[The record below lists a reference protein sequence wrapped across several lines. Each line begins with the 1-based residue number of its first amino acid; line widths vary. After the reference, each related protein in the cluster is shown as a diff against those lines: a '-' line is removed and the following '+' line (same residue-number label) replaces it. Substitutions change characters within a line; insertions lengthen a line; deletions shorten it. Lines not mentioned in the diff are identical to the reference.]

1 MNPESFSDVHD
12 RRRASGASPDALL
25 GDWFVRAG
33 AGSGKTHALVSRVVA
48 LVDSGTGIDRI
59 VAITFTEA
67 AAAELRERIRRAL
80 GDVSGEASPETLER
94 RRRALRALDSASIG
108 TIHAFALKLL
118 EGFALTAGLAPH
130 IRIPDEAVGGL
141 AFEAALRRFLDDLA
155 TRDGVVELMNVA
167 RARNLKIGRFVAL
180 AAMVVERLYALGSQ
194 DFGRTV
200 GGSEELGARAPA
212 PQLSI
217 SEQAWAEL
225 DSAIADLEDLVPA
238 GTVRFNEGM
247 VTLRAWR
254 AAVERHRSDLGSLW
268 PTLDQKLGNFGTAA
282 LVKPAVRRL
291 VAARDRMVGELG
303 EAITDAWR
311 NWAIEFAVTDSR
323 RRAATGALLFQDLL
337 GLCRD
342 LLRSNDVVDLVRAKY
357 DVVLIDEFQDTDPLQ
372 WEIARSLA
380 GSGVAGAGASLFL
393 VGDGQQSIYR
403 FRGASVEAFAGV
415 ETHFDP
421 ARRLTLTQNFRSAP
435 TIVDWVNRMAGA
447 AWAEVSGAS
456 VVPFSPMV
464 AARTADPPIGPAV
477 CVVGGAQAEPAA
489 ELRAAEV
496 GAVAQTIARALDE
509 GWSVS
514 DSGVPGGWRSARP
527 SDIAVLIP
535 SRTVLTAL
543 EQQLSDACIP
553 YRIEAN
559 SLVWA
564 SAEAMEV
571 LALVRALADPADERG
586 VVAALRS
593 PGVGC
598 SDRALLQWRRTGGTW
613 SLDRAVE
620 ESADAAPASEGEVDR
635 GSEAGEGGAFVRAA
649 LLDLAALRTQVSGMT
664 VGEAVRTAV
673 EWAELDTAVLGA
685 PRPRDS
691 LRRLRYVLA
700 EADRYGE
707 ESGAT
712 LLGFCRWA
720 ERLRSDTARVSE
732 PIVAEPDDPSV
743 RILTIHAAKGLE
755 FPIVV
760 LAGMSTIHP
769 GGGQG
774 PSVMVDPL
782 PAATSAGPAAAD
794 SAKPHGAEAPSFDL
808 ERMHVRLLK
817 SVETPGYGGARTAED
832 SMSASE
838 RLRLLYVGCTRA
850 RDHLVVS
857 AYCRPPAKQ
866 PSSSPP
872 PPPLGRWIDTYGRA
886 AAVELLDTAAR
897 SVEVAEAGATSDVET
912 SGERVASDTPALA
925 GRGVAAVA
933 ELPALREG
941 PESDGAGAG
950 AVEFAGHRP
959 QRASRVGVARSLSA
973 SGLGAHAVAA
983 SPAAG
988 DSRDVAGSNDAL
1000 SGPWVFASPA
1010 DRAEA
1015 LNLGSA
1021 VHAALEDVWRQ
1032 CPRRGSLAPF
1042 AEGDVERACSRAA
1055 RMFGVDHL
1063 AVAAR
1068 VRGALEHDVITDAR
1082 GSSRRWFEV
1091 PVIMALDNGFL
1102 RGVVDLAYR
1111 SPAGLVVVDYK
1122 TDADVAP
1129 ALAHYRAQIG
1139 AYASALSIALD
1150 TAVVGAVLLQLL
1162 PDTAVAHHVD
1172 VGEAMTAARA
1182 AMAGPLVC

>member
-1 MNPESFSDVHD
+1 
-12 RRRASGASPDALL
+12 
-25 GDWFVRAG
+25 
-33 AGSGKTHALVSRVVA
+33 
-48 LVDSGTGIDRI
+48 
-59 VAITFTEA
+59 
-67 AAAELRERIRRAL
+67 
-80 GDVSGEASPETLER
+80 
-94 RRRALRALDSASIG
+94 
-108 TIHAFALKLL
+108 
-118 EGFALTAGLAPH
+118 
-130 IRIPDEAVGGL
+130 
-141 AFEAALRRFLDDLA
+141 
-155 TRDGVVELMNVA
+155 
-167 RARNLKIGRFVAL
+167 
-180 AAMVVERLYALGSQ
+180 
-194 DFGRTV
+194 
-200 GGSEELGARAPA
+200 
-212 PQLSI
+212 
-217 SEQAWAEL
+217 
-225 DSAIADLEDLVPA
+225 
-238 GTVRFNEGM
+238 
-247 VTLRAWR
+247 
-254 AAVERHRSDLGSLW
+254 
-268 PTLDQKLGNFGTAA
+268 
-282 LVKPAVRRL
+282 
-291 VAARDRMVGELG
+291 
-303 EAITDAWR
+303 
-311 NWAIEFAVTDSR
+311 
-323 RRAATGALLFQDLL
+323 
-337 GLCRD
+337 
-342 LLRSNDVVDLVRAKY
+342 
-357 DVVLIDEFQDTDPLQ
+357 
-372 WEIARSLA
+372 
-380 GSGVAGAGASLFL
+380 
-393 VGDGQQSIYR
+393 
-403 FRGASVEAFAGV
+403 
-415 ETHFDP
+415 
-421 ARRLTLTQNFRSAP
+421 
-435 TIVDWVNRMAGA
+435 
-447 AWAEVSGAS
+447 
-456 VVPFSPMV
+456 
-464 AARTADPPIGPAV
+464 
-477 CVVGGAQAEPAA
+477 
-489 ELRAAEV
+489 
-496 GAVAQTIARALDE
+496 
-509 GWSVS
+509 
-514 DSGVPGGWRSARP
+514 VPGGWRSARP

-535 SRTVLTAL
+535 SRTVLAAL

-598 SDRALLQWRRTGGTW
+598 SDRALLQWRSAGGTW

-620 ESADAAPASEGEVDR
+620 ESAGAAPASGGEADR
-635 GSEAGEGGAFVRAA
+635 GGEGGAFVRAA

-664 VGEAVRTAV
+664 VGDAVRTAV

-838 RLRLLYVGCTRA
+838 RLRLLYVGC
-850 RDHLVVS
+850 
-857 AYCRPPAKQ
+857 PPAKQ

-897 SVEVAEAGATSDVET
+897 SVEVAEGGATSDVEPA
-912 SGERVASDTPALA
+912 GERDVSDGPALA
-925 GRGVAAVA
+925 GRGVATV
-933 ELPALREG
+933 EKLPALREG
-941 PESDGAGAG
+941 PESDGAG

-973 SGLGAHAVAA
+973 SGLGAHAFAA

-988 DSRDVAGSNDAL
+988 DSRDVAGSNDAR

-1055 RMFGVDHL
+1055 PMFGVDHL

-1068 VRGALEHDVITDAR
+1068 VRGALEHEVIADAR

-1172 VGEAMTAARA
+1172 VGEAMTAAHA
-1182 AMAGPLVC
+1182 AMAGPPIC